1 MEPRKADVAVTYN
14 GKNATV
20 KLAPLLA
27 SFTYTDVA
35 SGSSDSISM
44 ELNDRDHKW
53 IGSWFPKKGDK
64 IKPTIQTHNWDKD
77 GVTEKLSCGTY
88 TIDNF
93 SIRGGPIRLTM
104 DGLAIPSTSGF
115 KATDRSHTYKKTTLK
130 AIGKKVAARAGLK
143 LHYEAKTIN
152 IEKVE
157 QDNQPDCTFYSDLVS
172 RYGLAMKLYSNKL
185 VVFDEAKYEGKKV
198 VATLSPKDFDPNW
211 SWNTSLTGTYTGVN
225 YKYTNGDKKKTYTV
239 IAGTPGKGKGKRIL
253 KCSEPAQNLG
263 EAVTIAL
270 AALNNANKG
279 ATTMS
284 ITIRSNRK
292 IIATSCVQIKDLGKL
307 NGKYYVEEVVHSLG
321 DSGYKMK
328 LSLRKVE
335 KRITSVKMKKQ
346 S

>member
-53 IGSWFPKKGDK
+53 IGPWFPKKGDK
-64 IKPTIQTHNWDKD
+64 IKPTIRTHNWDKD
-77 GVTEKLSCGTY
+77 GVTEKLPCGTY

-115 KATDRSHTYKKTTLK
+115 KATDRSNTYKKTTLK

-143 LHYEAKTIN
+143 FHYEGKEIS

-157 QDNQPDCTFYSDLVS
+157 QDKQPDCTFYSELVAKF
-172 RYGLAMKLYSNKL
+172 GMAMKLFSNKL
-185 VVFDEAKYEGKKV
+185 VVFDEGTYEKKKV
-198 VATLSPKDFDPNW
+198 VATLTPKDFDPNW
-211 SWNTSLTGTYTGVN
+211 TWNTSLTGTYTGVK
-225 YKYTNGDKKKTYTV
+225 YKYTNSDKKKTYTV
-239 IAGTPGKGKGKRIL
+239 TAGKGKRIL
-253 KCSEPAQNLG
+253 HCEEPAQNLG
-263 EAVTIAL
+263 EAVKIAL
-270 AALNNANKG
+270 AALNNANRG
-279 ATTMS
+279 TTTMT
-284 ITIRSNRK
+284 ITMRSNRK
-292 IIATSCVQIKDLGKL
+292 IIATSCVQISGLGKL
-307 NGKYYVEEVVHSLG
+307 NGKYYVQEAAHTLEDG
-321 DSGYKMK
+321 GYKMR

-335 KRITSVKMKKQ
+335 TPITAVTMKKQ